1 MSATADFLDA
11 LEAPAEDD
19 HPMIEIR
26 LTERAAYK
34 ADVHLK
40 LMTTY
45 VPVLDEPAR
54 IRLRTPDRDWITSG
68 EPRCYVL
75 LLTLNEIAA
84 LKRSAKVWCPELYN
98 LLKPL

>member
-1 MSATADFLDA
+1 MSATAAFLDS
-11 LEAPAEDD
+11 LEAPADD
-19 HPMIEIR
+19 DQPMVEIR

-45 VPVLDEPAR
+45 VPALDAPAR
-54 IRLRTPDRDWITSG
+54 QRLRMPDRDWISSA